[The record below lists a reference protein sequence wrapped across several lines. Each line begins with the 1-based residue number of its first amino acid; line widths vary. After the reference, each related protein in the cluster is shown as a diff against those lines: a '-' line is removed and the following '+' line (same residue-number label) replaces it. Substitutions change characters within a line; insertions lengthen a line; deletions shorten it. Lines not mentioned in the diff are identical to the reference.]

1 MPRNLKDQVSWS
13 FIINSPIVTR
23 CSTLLTTNLVLD
35 GGPIIS
41 PGLRPP
47 LWLSYVL
54 SPPSRVLWWLYLVGL
69 WYSSESFS
77 TLAST
82 LKWSG
87 MLWRLSS
94 EERRDIWETRWKGSL
109 WWAALTQCEN
119 RQRKLQVVLMERN
132 SSCWTDRDQN
142 SYG

>member
-1 MPRNLKDQVSWS
+1 MPRIRKTSAGYSSEIHELLLCAPHYYSPLTWS
-13 FIINSPIVTR
+13 LMAGLS
-23 CSTLLTTNLVLD
+23 L
-35 GGPIIS
+35 S

-47 LWLSYVL
+47 LWLSYVQ
-54 SPPSRVLWWLYLVGL
+54 SPPSRVLWWLYLVGPR
-69 WYSSESFS
+69 YSSKSFS

-87 MLWRLSS
+87 MSWRLSS